1 MLLDVLADQLDALFV
16 GVWERLADVHHGL
29 AFRVFQLGVY
39 GMELKEVFKVVK
51 SLVDG
56 ANV

>member
-1 MLLDVLADQLDALFV
+1 MDVLADQLDALFV

-29 AFRVFQLGVY
+29 AFRVFQLSVY